1 MNTVSGVIYEG
12 EYTALLTFLED
23 TTRIVILNQS
33 TGEIIYNKDY
43 SGGYIGALDF
53 GEAFEEAEWLI
64 RKAIVRK

>member
-33 TGEIIYNKDY
+33 TGEIIHNKDY
-43 SGGYIGALDF
+43 SGALDF

-64 RKAIVRK
+64 HTAIIKGNK

>member
-12 EYTALLTFLED
+12 EYTAILTFLEG

-33 TGEIIYNKDY
+33 TGEIIHNKDY
-43 SGGYIGALDF
+43 GEYAGLDF

-64 RKAIVRK
+64 RSAISKGNK